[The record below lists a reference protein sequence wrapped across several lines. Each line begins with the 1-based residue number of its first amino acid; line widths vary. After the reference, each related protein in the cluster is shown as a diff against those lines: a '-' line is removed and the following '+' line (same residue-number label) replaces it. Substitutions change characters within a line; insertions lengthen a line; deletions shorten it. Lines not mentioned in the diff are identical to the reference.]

1 MQLNQIHHVAILAS
15 DYEKTKE
22 FYVEKLGFQ
31 VIREVYREDR
41 DDYKIDLQLGDCELE
56 VFVVKNAPQ
65 RPNYPEAL
73 GLRHLAFKVADIEEA
88 VAWLNAKGIETEP
101 VRFDIYT
108 QNRMTFFKDPDGLPL
123 EIHE

>member
-15 DYEKTKE
+15 DYERTKE

-31 VIREVYREDR
+31 VIRDVYREDR